1 MRLSTVVVTSAVVVL
16 ASAAFALQSRQAT
29 NPLIGKAAPAF
40 SVKGTNGEAY
50 SLKNAD
56 SKSPMIM
63 VFWKNPCPHNPRAS
77 KLINSIVDAYK
88 GKVNFVGVV
97 NSEGDDAKAFQKQFG
112 PNYTFLQDGDK
123 SMIKDYKMSKSI
135 QFVVID
141 KDKNVEAVIGG
152 YSEDS
157 MDKLNAAMATAAG
170 MKEAS
175 LDFSNA
181 PTRTT
186 YG

>member
-1 MRLSTVVVTSAVVVL
+1 MRLSTIVVSTVAVVL
-16 ASAAFALQSRQAT
+16 ASAAFALQSAQA
-29 NPLIGKAAPAF
+29 PALVGKSAPAF
-40 SVKGTNGEAY
+40 SAKATDGKSY
-50 SLKNAD
+50 SLDNVGKKA
-56 SKSPMIM
+56 PMIM

-97 NSEGDDAKAFQKQFG
+97 NSDGDGAKSFQKQFG
-112 PNYTFLQDGDK
+112 PNYPILNDGDK
-123 SMIKDYKMSKSI
+123 SIIKDYKMSKSI
-135 QFVVID
+135 QFVVVD
-141 KDKNVEAVIGG
+141 KDKKVETIIGG
-152 YSEDS
+152 YSKDS
-157 MDKLNAAMATAAG
+157 MDKLNAAMAKAAG

-181 PTRTT
+181 PSRTT